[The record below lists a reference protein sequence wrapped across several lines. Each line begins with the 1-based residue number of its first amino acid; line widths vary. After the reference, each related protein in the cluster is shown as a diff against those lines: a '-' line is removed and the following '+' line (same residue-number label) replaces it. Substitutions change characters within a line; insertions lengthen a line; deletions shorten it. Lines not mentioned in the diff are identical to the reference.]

1 MEKMYQKT
9 GSEVLEEMESRLE
22 GLHPVEVQKRQQ
34 QYGKNELPEGKKKPV
49 PLIFLGQFADV
60 LVLILIAAAVISA
73 VLGDLESCIVIVAV
87 ITMNA
92 VLGTVQ
98 QIKAEHSL
106 ESLKELAMPQVKVFR
121 EGELCQITN
130 SEIVPGD
137 IVCIE
142 AGDSI
147 GADGRL
153 LENAGLK
160 INESALTGESI
171 CIEKQTEA
179 LNTEAVLGDQSNMV
193 FSGSFV
199 VGGRGKYVVIKTGL
213 DTEVGKIARL
223 LNSTK
228 EKRTPLQVSMDN
240 FGKYLSVGILII
252 CGLIFG
258 MSVLRG
264 ETILEA
270 FIFAIALAV
279 AAIPE
284 ALSSIVT
291 IVLAFGTRKMVKEQ
305 AIVRK
310 LQAVEGLGSVSVI
323 CSDKTGTL
331 TQNKMT
337 VKEVFADMESQK
349 EEVWNCSGKIERK
362 LLFAG
367 IICNDACNDGGK
379 EIGDP
384 TELALLYFSDR
395 HGVSSEEVKKEY
407 PRIGELPFDSDRKL
421 MSVAYEIR
429 DKKYMVTKGAVDE
442 LLRRVDKIETS
453 DGIHPI
459 TEEDRKLILDTNEH
473 FSQKGLRVLAFA
485 TKPIQNPALCMEDEK
500 KLTYLGMV
508 AMIDPPR
515 EEAKEAVEKCLQA
528 GIHPVMIT
536 GDHKITAMAIAEE
549 LGILRE
555 GYEALEGRELEKMS
569 DRELAEKVE
578 NIAVYARVSPE
589 HKIRI
594 VQAWQEKGNIVSMT
608 GDGVNDA
615 PALKQADIGV
625 AMGITGTEVAKDAAA
640 MILMDDNFRTIV
652 KAVETGRNIYRNI
665 KKSIRF
671 LLSGNM
677 AGILTV
683 LYAAIANL
691 PTPYIPVQ
699 LLFINLMTDSLPAIA
714 LGLDTHSAEVMKEK
728 PRPRE
733 EGILTREFLR
743 GILIEGAVIGVNT
756 MIAFYVGLRMNR
768 DMACTMAF
776 STLCL
781 SRLVH
786 GFNSKSDK
794 CILFRREMWNN
805 RYLNL
810 AFVAGFAILNLVLF
824 APGLSSLFGVEYM
837 NSFYLAV
844 IYGCSVLNLFEIQF
858 IKFIADKIRKR

>member
-1 MEKMYQKT
+1 M
-9 GSEVLEEMESRLE
+9 
-22 GLHPVEVQKRQQ
+22 
-34 QYGKNELPEGKKKPV
+34 
-49 PLIFLGQFADV
+49 
-60 LVLILIAAAVISA
+60 
-73 VLGDLESCIVIVAV
+73 
-87 ITMNA
+87 
-92 VLGTVQ
+92 
-98 QIKAEHSL
+98 
-106 ESLKELAMPQVKVFR
+106 
-121 EGELCQITN
+121 
-130 SEIVPGD
+130 
-137 IVCIE
+137 
-142 AGDSI
+142 
-147 GADGRL
+147 
-153 LENAGLK
+153 
-160 INESALTGESI
+160 
-171 CIEKQTEA
+171 
-179 LNTEAVLGDQSNMV
+179 
-193 FSGSFV
+193 
-199 VGGRGKYVVIKTGL
+199 
-213 DTEVGKIARL
+213 
-223 LNSTK
+223 
-228 EKRTPLQVSMDN
+228 
-240 FGKYLSVGILII
+240 
-252 CGLIFG
+252 
-258 MSVLRG
+258 
-264 ETILEA
+264 
-270 FIFAIALAV
+270 
-279 AAIPE
+279 
-284 ALSSIVT
+284 
-291 IVLAFGTRKMVKEQ
+291 
-305 AIVRK
+305 
-310 LQAVEGLGSVSVI
+310 
-323 CSDKTGTL
+323 
-331 TQNKMT
+331 
-337 VKEVFADMESQK
+337 
-349 EEVWNCSGKIERK
+349 
-362 LLFAG
+362 
-367 IICNDACNDGGK
+367 
-379 EIGDP
+379 
-384 TELALLYFSDR
+384 
-395 HGVSSEEVKKEY
+395 
-407 PRIGELPFDSDRKL
+407 
-421 MSVAYEIR
+421 
-429 DKKYMVTKGAVDE
+429 
-442 LLRRVDKIETS
+442 
-453 DGIHPI
+453 
-459 TEEDRKLILDTNEH
+459 
-473 FSQKGLRVLAFA
+473 RVLAFA

-677 AGILTV
+677 AGILIV